1 MRLIEVLK
9 NIEYILLNGKVEKD
23 FNTIQYDS
31 RLVKENDI
39 FVCMTGYE
47 VDGHAFIHK
56 AIDNGAK
63 TIVCEKNIDVA
74 NISDD
79 ITVIRTESNRK
90 TLAMMAA
97 NFYNHPTKQLK
108 LIGVTGTNG
117 KTTSV
122 YILKTILE
130 EAGIKTGLV
139 GTIANHIG
147 DIKIPSERTTPESL
161 ELQKLFRDMVDAG
174 CEYCVMEV
182 SSHSLDLDRVYGCE
196 FKVASF
202 TNITRD
208 HLDFHKTFEN
218 YYKAKFKLFERS
230 EISIINLD
238 NQYGSNVIADL
249 KALNKDVITYS
260 LKNKDSDYYAH
271 NIGIKGTNVV
281 FECSKNEYEFVLP
294 GEYNISNALGAI
306 AVAESIGID
315 STTIKNA
322 LTKVVVPGRCEMV
335 GRKYNLPYEIVI
347 DYAHT
352 PDGLENVLS
361 TLKPFAT
368 NRLIALYGSGGDRE
382 TAKRMELGR
391 IGSEI
396 SDFVIL
402 ASDNPKKEDPMNIL
416 NEISHGIKND
426 NFIII
431 EDRAEAIRYAINIA
445 QKGDILVFAGKGH
458 ENYQI
463 VKGGKVHFDERE
475 VLEDIFNN

>member
-1 MRLIEVLK
+1 MRLLDVLK
-9 NIEYILLNGKVEKD
+9 NIEYILLNGSVEKE

-47 VDGHAFIHK
+47 VDGHGFIHR

-74 NISDD
+74 NIGDD
-79 ITVIRTESNRK
+79 VTVIRTESNRK

-97 NFYNHPTKQLK
+97 NFYNHPTKELK

-147 DIKIPSERTTPESL
+147 DVKIPSERTTPESL

-238 NQYGSNVIADL
+238 NKYGIDVVTDL
-249 KALNKDVITYS
+249 KTLNKDVITYS
-260 LKNKDSDYYAH
+260 LKDKDSDYYGH
-271 NIGIKGTNVV
+271 NIGIKGTNVI
-281 FECSKNEYEFVLP
+281 FECNEEEYEFVLP

-306 AVAESIGID
+306 AVAESIGINP
-315 STTIKNA
+315 SVIKSA
-322 LTKVVVPGRCEMV
+322 LAKVIVPGRCEMA

-396 SDFVIL
+396 ADLVIL
-402 ASDNPKKEDPMNIL
+402 ASDNPKEEDPMNIL

-426 NFIII
+426 NFVII
-431 EDRAEAIRYAINIA
+431 EDRAEAIKYATSIA
-445 QKGDILVFAGKGH
+445 QKGDILVLAGKGH

-475 VLEDIFNN
+475 VLEDIFNK